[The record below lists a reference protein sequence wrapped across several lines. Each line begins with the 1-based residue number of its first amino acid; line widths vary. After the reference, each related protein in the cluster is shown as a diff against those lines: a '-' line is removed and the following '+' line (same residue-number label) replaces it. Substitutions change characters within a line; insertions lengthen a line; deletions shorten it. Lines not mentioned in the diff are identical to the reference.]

1 MSFLRGI
8 FFLACLHASLLVG
21 SSVHAEAVPEARLAA
36 RREFSALKFGIFL
49 HWGLYATY
57 GQGEWYLENAGLR
70 GAEYETAANAF
81 HPHDFDAR
89 EWVRAFKAAG
99 AKYVVFTTR
108 HHDGFSM
115 FDTKATDYD
124 IMDATPFRRDVVG
137 ELAAACREEGLKLGF
152 YYSLMDW
159 RRPDYPTGRERKARS
174 FVEKGKENYD
184 SYLAFMKKQLTEL
197 LTNYGDILCIWFDGE
212 WDHDPSDSN
221 SIGRECPELDW
232 RFGEIYSLVHKLQP
246 KCLVLNN
253 HHHAMR
259 DGEDIQCFE
268 RDAPGENKAGYS
280 GAQKVQRE
288 YPLETCDTMVNG
300 AWGWQVGATKWKSAE
315 EIRALLESAN
325 GKGANLLLNIGPQP
339 DGRLPR
345 PALSILESLRLGR

>member
-1 MSFLRGI
+1 MRLSAI

-57 GQGEWYLENAGLR
+57 GQGEWYLESAGLR
-70 GAEYETAANAF
+70 GTEYETAANAF

-152 YYSLMDW
+152 YYSLMD
-159 RRPDYPTGRERKARS
+159 
-174 FVEKGKENYD
+174 
-184 SYLAFMKKQLTEL
+184 
-197 LTNYGDILCIWFDGE
+197 
-212 WDHDPSDSN
+212 
-221 SIGRECPELDW
+221 
-232 RFGEIYSLVHKLQP
+232 
-246 KCLVLNN
+246 
-253 HHHAMR
+253 
-259 DGEDIQCFE
+259 
-268 RDAPGENKAGYS
+268 
-280 GAQKVQRE
+280 
-288 YPLETCDTMVNG
+288 
-300 AWGWQVGATKWKSAE
+300 
-315 EIRALLESAN
+315 
-325 GKGANLLLNIGPQP
+325 
-339 DGRLPR
+339 
-345 PALSILESLRLGR
+345 